1 MGNKHTSLDHDTLDM
16 LQKKT
21 KMSPKEL
28 KDWYKRFCRQFPD
41 GKMSRSEFA
50 QVYSDFFPGG
60 HSDAFADIVFNSF
73 DTNRDGA
80 VNFMEF
86 TCALGIINNGSVE
99 EKINWAFDLYDQ
111 DKNGVITLNELTTML
126 NALYKLVGA
135 LDTSQLPPGHL
146 TPEQHAAAI
155 FEKLDVNKDGTLS
168 REEFVSQKSCIC
180 LPVS

>member
-1 MGNKHTSLDHDTLDM
+1 MLLYFIDLLFVCSEIRAKIITASVERMGNKNTSLDHDTLDM

-28 KDWYKRFCRQFPD
+28 KDWYKRFRKQFPD
-41 GKMSRSEFA
+41 GQMSRSEFA
-50 QVYSDFFPGG
+50 QVYADFFPGG
-60 HSDAFADIVFNSF
+60 HSEAFADIVFNSF
-73 DTNRDGA
+73 DTNGDGA

-126 NALYKLVGA
+126 KA
-135 LDTSQLPPGHL
+135 SL
-146 TPEQHAAAI
+146 TFFGVP
-155 FEKLDVNKDGTLS
+155 FL
-168 REEFVSQKSCIC
+168 FC
-180 LPVS
+180 LL